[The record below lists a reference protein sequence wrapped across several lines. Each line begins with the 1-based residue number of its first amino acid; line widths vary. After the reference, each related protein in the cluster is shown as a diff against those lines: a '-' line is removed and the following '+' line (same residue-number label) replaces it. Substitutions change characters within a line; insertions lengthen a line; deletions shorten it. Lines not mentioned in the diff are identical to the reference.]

1 MSRDELSALEAAFL
15 YAESPM
21 TPMHIGSLSIFD
33 AEGWRLPDGTL
44 RVAAL
49 RRHIEARLP
58 AVPRLVQHPIWPL
71 GPLGRPYW
79 AADPDFDI
87 SRHVRRLTL
96 RVPGGDEQLMA
107 AVADLH
113 MHLLDR
119 HHPLWEMWF
128 VDGLS
133 GGRVALVEKIHHA
146 LVDGIGGVDVA
157 MLQLDTEPHPAPA
170 GAGPTSPDGAVGAKS
185 GSPGAVGLLARAL
198 LDMVEEPV
206 AAARAATRRMAHP
219 AGAILESR
227 RLVGAAAD
235 LLGDL
240 RAPHTSLNDPIGP
253 RRVYRVV
260 RQPLE
265 RIRRSAHAL
274 GGSVND
280 AVLAAVASAVYDLLE
295 HRGEDLQGARLHA
308 LVPVSVR
315 SDDEHEALGNRVSA
329 MVIPLEAT
337 QPDAAARF
345 AAAHAAVRSARA
357 HHQVELTTAL
367 LRMAEFLPEPLLA
380 SASGL
385 IHHQFLVNL
394 VITNVPGP
402 PVPLYL
408 MGARMLEAC
417 PIVPLGGNLG
427 VSVGILSYEGQLT
440 FGLWAD
446 AEHVPDLDR
455 FAKGIEHGFAALD
468 MAVAAGHTGA

>member
-15 YAESPM
+15 YAESPV
-21 TPMHIGSLSIFD
+21 TPMHIGSLSVFD
-33 AEGWRLPDGTL
+33 ADGWRLPDGTL
-44 RVAAL
+44 RMAAL

-58 AVPRLVQHPIWPL
+58 AVPRLVQHPVWPL

-79 AADPDFDI
+79 ASDADFDI
-87 SRHVRRLTL
+87 SRHVRWLTL
-96 RVPGGDEQLMA
+96 RAPGRDEQLME

-113 MHLLDR
+113 MRLLDR
-119 HHPLWEMWF
+119 RHPLWEMWF

-157 MLQLDTEPHPAPA
+157 MLQLDTEAHPAPSRP
-170 GAGPTSPDGAVGAKS
+170 GPTSPAGTESPPAVGA
-185 GSPGAVGLLARAL
+185 GLLARAL
-198 LDMVEEPV
+198 LDLVEEPV
-206 AAARAATRRMAHP
+206 ALVRAATRRMAHP
-219 AGAILESR
+219 ADAILESR
-227 RLVGAAAD
+227 RLIGAAAD
-235 LLGDL
+235 LLGDI

-253 RRVYRVV
+253 RRAYRVV

-274 GGSVND
+274 GGSLND
-280 AVLAAVASAVYDLLE
+280 AVLTAVTSAVYDLLE
-295 HRGEDLQGARLHA
+295 HRGEDLQGACLHA

-315 SDDEHEALGNRVSA
+315 SADEHESLGNRVSA

-337 QPDAAARF
+337 QVDPAARF
-345 AAAHAAVRSARA
+345 AAAHDAVRSARA
-357 HHQVELTTAL
+357 HHQVELTSAL
-367 LRMAEFLPEPLLA
+367 LRMAEFLPEPLVA
-380 SASGL
+380 SASEL

-446 AEHVPDLDR
+446 ADHVPDLDR
-455 FAKGIEHGFAALD
+455 LARAIEHGFAALD
-468 MAVAAGHTGA
+468 RAATAGKGA